1 MSVKS
6 SSVLKAENV
15 SFSYPGNGGTL
26 HDINLGITRGEKVG
40 IIGPNGAGKTTFFLL
55 ACGILRPVSGV
66 IRLFEKPVTGSKF
79 NPQAALVFQKPDD
92 QLFCPTVREDV
103 AFGPQNMGL
112 DAQEVDRRAW
122 EALYKVDA
130 ASLAE
135 RPVHHLSEGEKRMVS
150 IATALA
156 MHPGLII
163 YDEPSAYLDI
173 RTRRRLITL
182 MPGSAETI
190 IVASHDLE
198 LVLEVCTRV
207 ILMDQGRIIT
217 QGDPA
222 GIMGDETLMQAHGQ
236 EKPHSLV
243 PHYYRHQH

>member
-1 MSVKS
+1 MNVKS
-6 SSVLKAENV
+6 SSVLEAESV
-15 SFSYPGNGGTL
+15 SFAYPGNGGTL
-26 HDINLGITRGEKVG
+26 HDISLSITRGEKVG

-55 ACGILRPVSGV
+55 ACGVLRPVSGE
-66 IRLFEKPVTGSKF
+66 IRLFRKPVTGREF
-79 NPQAALVFQKPDD
+79 NPQAALVFQRPDD

-112 DAQEVDRRAW
+112 ESKEVEKRTW
-122 EALYKVDA
+122 KALDDVDA

-135 RPVHHLSEGEKRMVS
+135 RPVHHLSEGEKKMVS

-156 MHPGLII
+156 MRPGLII
-163 YDEPSAYLDI
+163 YDEPSAALDI
-173 RTRRRLITL
+173 RTRRRLINL
-182 MPGSAETI
+182 IPGSAETI
-190 IVASHDLE
+190 MVASHDLE

-222 GIMGDETLMQAHGQ
+222 RIMGDAELMQAHGQ
-236 EKPHSLV
+236 EKPHSLI
-243 PHYYRHQH
+243 PHYFQHQH